1 MSNGLTA
8 ALMAAAELQCCGCLG
23 ARWAKPAG
31 EPAGRLGSSRLL
43 AFADAGVR
51 SPGPQLRQ
59 ARLPA
64 SRWIREG
71 GHGQGRC
78 MCRMQFRLP
87 VRDPCH
93 VSGLQPAMSKLARRA
108 TAAEQKAAITCKQ
121 L

>member
-31 EPAGRLGSSRLL
+31 EPAGCLGSSRLL

-71 GHGQGRC
+71 GTDKGGACAVCSFACQFAIPATCQGC
-78 MCRMQFRLP
+78 
-87 VRDPCH
+87 
-93 VSGLQPAMSKLARRA
+93 SQP
-108 TAAEQKAAITCKQ
+108 
-121 L
+121 